1 MKPLPFCSRMPAI
14 ISSVTCTSV
23 NDIHGVGDEW
33 LTPGPTS
40 PDVVEWRVDPLVSAL
55 TTGRAAGGGAASGG
69 LTRRDSDLGGGDLGE
84 KIAEVATALCERA
97 QLPLIFTVRSEA
109 EGGQCAEAAYTS
121 AVEALTQCAETS
133 GAAVASA
140 GTDGA
145 TDVEIALDVE
155 VARPDSRSLI
165 EKARAQGT
173 HVIASFH
180 DFSATPHDLLERMR
194 TMERA
199 GASVAKIAV
208 TPARMDDVIRVL
220 DVTNRAQDA
229 LNIPVIAIA
238 MGRMGAVTRL
248 MGSEFG
254 SCATFVTGPQGAS
267 APGQYSV
274 AQVRQL
280 AQVLRA

>member
-1 MKPLPFCSRMPAI
+1 MKPLPFCSRTPAI

-23 NDIHGVGDEW
+23 NDVHNVGDEW
-33 LTPGPTS
+33 LTLGPTS

-55 TTGRAAGGGAASGG
+55 ATASPAGGNSVGGGVAS
-69 LTRRDSDLGGGDLGE
+69 DGDLGE
-84 KIAEVATALCERA
+84 KIAEVATALRERA
-97 QLPLIFTVRSEA
+97 QLPLIFTVRSET

-133 GAAVASA
+133 GAVAASA
-140 GTDGA
+140 GTGGA
-145 TDVEIALDVE
+145 TGVQVALDVE

-194 TMERA
+194 TMEQF

-208 TPARMDDVIRVL
+208 TPTSMDDVIRVL
-220 DVTNRAQDA
+220 DVTNRAQDT
-229 LNIPVIAIA
+229 LNIPVIAIS

-248 MGSEFG
+248 MGAEFG
-254 SCATFVTGPQGAS
+254 SCATFATGPQGAS

-280 AQVLRA
+280 AQVLKA

>member
-1 MKPLPFCSRMPAI
+1 MKSLPMCSRMPAI

-23 NDIHGVGDEW
+23 NDVHGVGDEW

-40 PDVVEWRVDPLVSAL
+40 PDVVEWRVDPLVCAVE
-55 TTGRAAGGGAASGG
+55 AAGGGSVGGETASE
-69 LTRRDSDLGGGDLGE
+69 GDLGE
-84 KIAEVATALCERA
+84 KIAEVATALRERT

-121 AVEALTQCAETS
+121 AVEALIQCAETS
-133 GAAVASA
+133 GAT
-140 GTDGA
+140 GIQ
-145 TDVEIALDVE
+145 IALDVE
-155 VARPDSRSLI
+155 LARPDSRALV

-194 TMERA
+194 AMEQA

-208 TPARMDDVIRVL
+208 TPTNMDDVISVL
-220 DVTNRAQDA
+220 HVAHRAQGE
-229 LNIPVIAIA
+229 LSIPVIAIS

-248 MGSEFG
+248 MGAEFG
-254 SCATFVTGPQGAS
+254 SCATFATGPQGAS

-280 AQVLRA
+280 AQVLDA

>member
-1 MKPLPFCSRMPAI
+1 MKPLPFCSRTPAI

-23 NDIHGVGDEW
+23 NDVHGVGDAW

-55 TTGRAAGGGAASGG
+55 TKGSPAGECAADGGEASG
-69 LTRRDSDLGGGDLGE
+69 DSDLDGGDLSE
-84 KIAEVATALCERA
+84 KIAEVAAALRERA
-97 QLPLIFTVRSEA
+97 QLPLIFTVRSET

-133 GAAVASA
+133 GATVTSL
-140 GTDGA
+140 GTGGA
-145 TDVEIALDVE
+145 TDIQIALDVE
-155 VARPDSRSLI
+155 VARPDSRNII

-180 DFSATPHDLLERMR
+180 DFSATPHDLLERMH
-194 TMERA
+194 TMEQA

-208 TPARMDDVIRVL
+208 TPTSMDDVIRVL
-220 DVTNRAQDA
+220 DVTNQAQEA
-229 LNIPVIAIA
+229 LNIPVIAIS

-248 MGSEFG
+248 MGAEFG
-254 SCATFVTGPQGAS
+254 SCATFATGPQGAS

-280 AQVLRA
+280 AQVLKA

>member
-1 MKPLPFCSRMPAI
+1 MKPLPFCSRTPAI

-23 NDIHGVGDEW
+23 NDVHGVGDEW

-40 PDVVEWRVDPLVSAL
+40 PDVVEWRVDPLVCAVE
-55 TTGRAAGGGAASGG
+55 AAGGGAVGGETASE
-69 LTRRDSDLGGGDLGE
+69 GDLGE
-84 KIAEVATALCERA
+84 KIAEVATALRERA

-109 EGGQCAEAAYTS
+109 EGGQCPEAAYTS
-121 AVEALTQCAETS
+121 AGEALIQCAETS
-133 GAAVASA
+133 GAT
-140 GTDGA
+140 GIQ
-145 TDVEIALDVE
+145 IALDVE
-155 VARPDSRSLI
+155 LARSDSRALI

-194 TMERA
+194 AMEQA

-208 TPARMDDVIRVL
+208 TPTSMDDVIRVL
-220 DVTNRAQDA
+220 DVTNQAQGE
-229 LNIPVIAIA
+229 LSIPVIAIS

-248 MGSEFG
+248 MGAEFG
-254 SCATFVTGPQGAS
+254 SCATFATGPQGAS

-274 AQVRQL
+274 AQVRRL
-280 AQVLRA
+280 AQVLDA

>member
-1 MKPLPFCSRMPAI
+1 MKPLPFCSRTPAI

-23 NDIHGVGDEW
+23 NDVHGVDDEW

-55 TTGRAAGGGAASGG
+55 TAGGPAAGGSVGGGAARG
-69 LTRRDSDLGGGDLGE
+69 DSDLGRGDLGE
-84 KIAEVATALCERA
+84 KIAEVAAALRERA

-133 GAAVASA
+133 GAVAVSA
-140 GTDGA
+140 GTGGA
-145 TDVEIALDVE
+145 TDVQIAVDVE

-180 DFSATPHDLLERMR
+180 DFEATPHDLLERMH
-194 TMERA
+194 TMEQA

-208 TPARMDDVIRVL
+208 TPTSMGDVIKVL
-220 DVTNRAQDA
+220 DVTNQAQDA
-229 LNIPVIAIA
+229 LNIPVIAIS

-248 MGSEFG
+248 MGAEFG
-254 SCATFVTGPQGAS
+254 SCATFATGPQGAS

-280 AQVLRA
+280 AQVLKA

>member
-1 MKPLPFCSRMPAI
+1 MKPLPFCSRTPAI

-23 NDIHGVGDEW
+23 NDVHGVGDEW

-55 TTGRAAGGGAASGG
+55 TTGSPAGGGAVGGETASE
-69 LTRRDSDLGGGDLGE
+69 GDLGE
-84 KIAEVATALCERA
+84 KIAEVATALRERT

-109 EGGQCAEAAYTS
+109 EGGQCPEAAYTS
-121 AVEALTQCAETS
+121 AVELLTQCAEAPM
-133 GAAVASA
+133 GA
-140 GTDGA
+140 
-145 TDVEIALDVE
+145 DVEIALDVE
-155 VARPDSRSLI
+155 VARPNAPALI
-165 EKARAQGT
+165 ETARSQGV

-180 DFSATPHDLLERMR
+180 DFSATPHDLLERMCA
-194 TMERA
+194 MEQA

-208 TPARMDDVIRVL
+208 TPTSMDDVTRVL
-220 DVTNRAQDA
+220 DVTNQAQDA
-229 LNIPVIAIA
+229 LNIPVIAIS

-248 MGSEFG
+248 MGAEFG
-254 SCATFVTGPQGAS
+254 SCATFATGPQGAS

-280 AQVLRA
+280 AQVLDA

>member
-1 MKPLPFCSRMPAI
+1 MKPLPFCSRTPAI

-23 NDIHGVGDEW
+23 NDVHGVGDEW

-40 PDVVEWRVDPLVSAL
+40 PDVVEWRVDPLVSELA
-55 TTGRAAGGGAASGG
+55 TASPAGGNSVGGGVASE
-69 LTRRDSDLGGGDLGE
+69 GDLGE
-84 KIAEVATALCERA
+84 KIAEVATALRERA
-97 QLPLIFTVRSEA
+97 QLPLIFTVRSET

-133 GAAVASA
+133 GATGVQ
-140 GTDGA
+140 
-145 TDVEIALDVE
+145 VALDVE

-194 TMERA
+194 IMEQI

-208 TPARMDDVIRVL
+208 TPTSMDDVIRVL

-229 LNIPVIAIA
+229 LNIPVIAIS

-248 MGSEFG
+248 MGAEFG
-254 SCATFVTGPQGAS
+254 SCATFATGPQGAS

-280 AQVLRA
+280 AQVLKA